1 MKKWIYTLS
10 FIGILAFISCERI
23 VEFEI
28 PSDEKKV
35 VVEGSI
41 ETDGYP
47 VVLLSS
53 TVGFFDT
60 IDISTYANAFL
71 HDAVILVSNGED
83 TVQLKEYSISADGLD
98 FYLYTVDTSD
108 LLALNFKGEVG
119 KRYELSINYEGQIY
133 TSFTTIPE
141 NTMRIDS
148 MWSKPP
154 VNEDALA
161 HNPNYRTVY
170 AKYFD
175 NPIKGEY
182 VRIFNKINSQP
193 YLAPFF
199 SVSDDEIINGTSV
212 EVLISKGRSKMNTE
226 KDEGEPYPYYYQVG
240 DTLSIKWC
248 AIDRNSFEFYKT
260 LEFSYSAVGNPFA
273 TPIVVTTNI
282 AGGALGVWAGYN
294 PIFSS
299 YIVE

>member
-1 MKKWIYTLS
+1 
-10 FIGILAFISCERI
+10 
-23 VEFEI
+23 
-28 PSDEKKV
+28 
-35 VVEGSI
+35 
-41 ETDGYP
+41 
-47 VVLLSS
+47 
-53 TVGFFDT
+53 
-60 IDISTYANAFL
+60 
-71 HDAVILVSNGED
+71 
-83 TVQLKEYSISADGLD
+83 
-98 FYLYTVDTSD
+98 
-108 LLALNFKGEVG
+108 
-119 KRYELSINYEGQIY
+119 NYEGQIY

-154 VNEDALA
+154 ENEDALA

-260 LEFSYSAVGNPFA
+260 LEF
-273 TPIVVTTNI
+273 
-282 AGGALGVWAGYN
+282 
-294 PIFSS
+294 
-299 YIVE
+299 